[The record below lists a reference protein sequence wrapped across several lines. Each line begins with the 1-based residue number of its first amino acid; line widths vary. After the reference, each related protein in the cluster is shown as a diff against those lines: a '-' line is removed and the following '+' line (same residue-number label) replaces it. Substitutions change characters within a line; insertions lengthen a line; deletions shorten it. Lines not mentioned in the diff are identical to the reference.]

1 MNRTIELVKPEDKV
15 TDKTI
20 FDKMD
25 ELRDQGFSEDDM
37 KISKDADGNYKVEV
51 DANQGKVEMP

>member
-1 MNRTIELVKPEDKV
+1 
-15 TDKTI
+15 
-20 FDKMD
+20 MD